1 MDTEFNTSKKHSHD
15 VNTVER
21 CQQKQ
26 TTCKI
31 SQHASGFDSQRG
43 LLHGLHGLPWRRCS
57 VYRFFRRAS
66 QEMDSMELVDGT
78 PHAPGPSFVSSE
90 LTTCFSLFFSFFSHF
105 QLFNCQF
112 ATRRNWSLQHHRI
125 RIPRPMVDRQPR
137 QLLKLMLLE

>member
-1 MDTEFNTSKKHSHD
+1 MDSEFNTSKKHSHD

-31 SQHASGFDSQRG
+31 SQHASGFDSQQG

-57 VYRFFRRAS
+57 VYRFFRRAL

-90 LTTCFSLFFSFFSHF
+90 LTTCFSLFFSFFFTLPAF
-105 QLFNCQF
+105 QLPICNQ
-112 ATRRNWSLQHHRI
+112 AELVAAAPSHPDSTA
-125 RIPRPMVDRQPR
+125 DGRQAAP
-137 QLLKLMLLE
+137 LAVETDAA